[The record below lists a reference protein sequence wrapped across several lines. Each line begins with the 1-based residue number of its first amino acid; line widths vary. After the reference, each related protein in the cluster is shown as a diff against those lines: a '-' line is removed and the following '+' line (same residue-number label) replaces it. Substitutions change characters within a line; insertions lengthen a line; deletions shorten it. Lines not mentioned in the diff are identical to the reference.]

1 LISKPVVQLDE
12 RDLAQLVTDLL
23 ARRLGYVPE
32 WQPPDKGADA
42 ALVWIF
48 CRYLSAVIQRLNQ
61 APEKNKLA
69 FLDLLGLSLTPAQAA
84 RAPAVFQ
91 VAPDATDSQ
100 VPVSTQV
107 AAPPP
112 PGSSDQI
119 IFETERALGVA
130 AARLKEVVS
139 LWPGR
144 DQYLD
149 HSAQF
154 LAGAA
159 FQLFRKPLLSDTP
172 HEVYIAHDTLLAL
185 AGSVMLEVELEL
197 TQPSSEP
204 LTVSWQ
210 YWDGKVWR
218 GFKSARPGC
227 SEKWAAQADSTG
239 GLTRSGRFLLETDCA
254 QSSQTTVNSIEA
266 FWIRGQLVEPLPP
279 DPSHTLPLVESV
291 RLKTIIDQSLKGA
304 LQPLVEKNEPRE
316 GTPPQTLIQGSLM
329 NEAGQ
334 PLQGVAVKITST
346 DDPDFEQKIFQTNA
360 AGEYNF
366 DDPAKHIPATLIPS
380 EPSYQIEASFLNL
393 EASCRLAEL
402 DDNRTLKV
410 NLTFD
415 VVGLDPDQAFSD
427 AAKLDV
433 TKPFYPFGQ
442 QPQPGSTFYFNQEEV
457 FSKPGALVQVY
468 VARTSSPQDVVE
480 APKSVSPIFNLAT
493 GAGGGGGAGAGNQSA
508 QDKDQEKFPH
518 HLIDWEYY
526 NGRKWVTFLQSSLT
540 SKPSADLDTTEV
552 IEFTVPPDMVKTTVN
567 DQEGLWMRA
576 RLVSG
581 GFGFMQTV
589 TWFDDR
595 LPGED
600 KTNELTYPVYQPPCL
615 AAFRLGYTWQ
625 HGPFP
630 PEHVQTYN
638 DFVYTDRT
646 YEAIWP
652 GNAFLLFSHVRDAT
666 PTLYL
671 GFDGKL
677 PVDSIG
683 LFFDIVEK
691 AGELRGPAMVWEY
704 FDGFQWRA
712 LAVEDETRGLRLPG
726 ILSFIAAEDS
736 QPLARFDT
744 PLHWLRG
751 RLKEDGPP
759 GEPTVNGI
767 FLNAV
772 WVSQQQTYN
781 DVALGA
787 SSGLPGQVFLYTQI
801 PVLVGERIEVRE
813 LSGPR
818 ANTEWRIVVTELS
831 GGDAR
836 AVLDFEEMLS
846 RESLQTDFVKGD
858 IRLSR
863 DRNKK
868 VSEVWVRWK
877 EQITLLRSG
886 ADDRHY
892 MIDRARGLVFFGDGM
907 RGKIPAPGALILSKQ
922 HRAGGGEFGNV
933 PPQAINQLL
942 GPVPGVQKLFN
953 PKASEGGADG
963 ESIESLSLR
972 GPQSVR
978 HRGRAVLPAD
988 YETLAHEASA
998 DVAVARVIALRNDSG
1013 RSLPGWLT
1021 LLIIPQSKEARPV
1034 PSFGLREQVRK
1045 YIERV
1050 APAGV
1055 VASRQIYIT
1064 GPNYLPIDVVAT
1076 IAPVDPAEAGAVEKR
1091 ARAALEEFL
1100 HPLRGG
1106 PERRGW
1112 ELGRD
1117 VYLSDMTALLERVE
1131 GVDYVREL
1139 DLLIEGNLQGERV
1152 RVADD
1157 RIVAAG
1163 EIRLALV
1170 AAEA

>member
-1 LISKPVVQLDE
+1 LISRPTLELDE
-12 RDLAQLVTDLL
+12 RDLAQLVKELL
-23 ARRLGYVPE
+23 ARGPGYVPE
-32 WQPPDKGADA
+32 WKPSDRGPDA

-84 RAPAVFQ
+84 RAPVVFQ
-91 VAPDATDSQ
+91 VAPDSTDSQ
-100 VPVSTQV
+100 VPVNTQV

-112 PGSSDQI
+112 QGSPDQI
-119 IFETERALGVA
+119 IFETERAVGIA

-149 HSAQF
+149 HSKPF
-154 LAGAA
+154 LAGES
-159 FQLFRKPLLSDTP
+159 FQLFRKPLLQNTP
-172 HEVYIAHDTLLAL
+172 HEIYIAHDTLLAL
-185 AGSVMLEVELEL
+185 AGSVMLEVEFEL
-197 TQPSSEP
+197 MQTSSEP

-254 QSSQTTVNSIEA
+254 ESSRTTVNATEA

-279 DPSHTLPLVESV
+279 DPSKALPLVESV
-291 RLKTIIDQSLKGA
+291 RLKTIINQSLKGI
-304 LQPLVEKNEPRE
+304 LQPLIESNEPRDDQ
-316 GTPPQTLIQGSLM
+316 PPQTLIRGGLM

-334 PLQGVAVKITST
+334 PLQGVAVKISSP
-346 DDPDFEQKIFQTNA
+346 DDLSFEQEVFKTDA
-360 AGEYNF
+360 EGHYNY
-366 DDPAKHIPATLIPS
+366 DDADKKVDSVPLPS
-380 EPSYQIEASFLNL
+380 QSSYQIQASFLNL
-393 EASCRLAEL
+393 EASCRLAGL
-402 DDNRTLKV
+402 DENRNLKV
-410 NLTFD
+410 NLTFN
-415 VVGLDPDQAFSD
+415 VAGLDADNAFAD

-457 FSKPGALVQVY
+457 FSKPGALVQIY
-468 VARTSSPQDVVE
+468 VART
-480 APKSVSPIFNLAT
+480 A
-493 GAGGGGGAGAGNQSA
+493 SA
-508 QDKDQEKFPH
+508 QDTIEPPKSASVGSNPNSLTISNQPAQDKLE

-526 NGRKWVTFLQSSLT
+526 NGRKWVTFLQSSST
-540 SKPSADLDTTEV
+540 NEPVADLDTTEV
-552 IEFTVPPDMVKTTVN
+552 VEFTIPPDMVKTTVN

-581 GFGFMQTV
+581 SFGFMQTV

-595 LPGED
+595 LQGND
-600 KTNELTYPVYQPPCL
+600 KTNEITYPVYQPPCL
-615 AAFRLGYTWQ
+615 AAFRIGYTWQ
-625 HGPFP
+625 HGPFA
-630 PEHVQTYN
+630 PENVQTYN
-638 DFVYTDRT
+638 DFVYTDCT
-646 YEAIWP
+646 YESIWP
-652 GNAFLLFSHVRDAT
+652 GNAFLLFSHVRDTT

-671 GFDGKL
+671 GFDGRL

-691 AGELRGPAMVWEY
+691 AGEVRGPAMLWEY
-704 FDGFQWRA
+704 FDGFQWRE
-712 LAVEDETRGLRLPG
+712 LAVADETQGLRLPG
-726 ILSFIAAEDS
+726 IFSFIAAEDS

-744 PLHWLRG
+744 SLHWVRG

-759 GEPTVNGI
+759 GEPSISGI
-767 FLNAV
+767 FTNAV
-772 WVSQQQTYN
+772 WASQQQTYT
-781 DVALGA
+781 DVPLGA

-801 PVLVGERIEVRE
+801 PVLAGERIEVRE
-813 LSGPR
+813 LAGPR
-818 ANTEWRIVVTELS
+818 ANTEWRVLVTELK
-831 GGDAR
+831 GGDAGT
-836 AVLDFEEMLS
+836 VLDFEEMLG
-846 RESLQTDFVKGD
+846 RESLQSDFVKGD
-858 IRLSR
+858 IRLRR

-868 VSEVWVRWK
+868 VAEVWVRWQEK
-877 EQITLLRSG
+877 INLLRSG
-886 ADDRHY
+886 PDDRNY
-892 MIDRARGLVFFGDGM
+892 TIDRARGLVFFGDGVK
-907 RGKIPAPGALILSKQ
+907 GKIPPPGTLVHSKQ

-933 PPQAINQLL
+933 PPRAINQLL
-942 GPVPGVQKLFN
+942 GPAPGVQSLFN
-953 PKASEGGADG
+953 PIAAEGGADG
-963 ESIESLSLR
+963 ERVESLSLR

-988 YETLAHEASA
+988 YETLAHEASP
-998 DVAVARVIALRNDSG
+998 DVAVARVIALRSESG

-1021 LLIIPQSKEARPV
+1021 LLIIPQNGEARPV

-1050 APAGV
+1050 APAGA
-1055 VASRQIYIT
+1055 VAAGQIYIT
-1064 GPNYLPIDVVAT
+1064 GPDYLSIDVRAT
-1076 IAPVDPAEAGAVEKR
+1076 IAPVDPSKAGAVEKG
-1091 ARAALEEFL
+1091 AREALEEFL

-1117 VYLSDMTALLERVE
+1117 VYLSDITAVLERVE

-1139 DLLIEGNLQGERV
+1139 ELLVEGNLRGERV
-1152 RVADD
+1152 MVADN

-1163 EIRLALV
+1163 EIRLTLT